1 MGRGSESFNEQS
13 NSGKES
19 NNINSPINTEH
30 SNGNNSNK
38 LEMSQC
44 NVNESLMES
53 QKENTI
59 ENVDNSTNVSYTWH
73 PDNDLENEE
82 CHLFDDNIKQELRS
96 TPNLYN
102 ENPDQ
107 NNATEYISCEQGED

>member
-1 MGRGSESFNEQS
+1 
-13 NSGKES
+13 
-19 NNINSPINTEH
+19 
-30 SNGNNSNK
+30 
-38 LEMSQC
+38 MSQC

-107 NNATEYISCEQGED
+107 NNATEYISCEQGEDSVIDEKILLMTDGTHEITMRPVTQH